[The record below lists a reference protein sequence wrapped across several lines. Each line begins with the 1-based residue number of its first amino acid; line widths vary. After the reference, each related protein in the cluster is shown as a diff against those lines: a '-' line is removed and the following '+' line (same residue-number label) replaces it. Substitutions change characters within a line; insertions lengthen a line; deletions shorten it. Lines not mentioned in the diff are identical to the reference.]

1 MKRDSTADSQMI
13 SDNTDIAV
21 VEIISITRPIP
32 GNLILAA
39 RDYPE
44 IETVQSRPI
53 PGNLILAT
61 RDYPGI
67 ETVQSWPIPGRLI
80 LAARDYQETEIETI
94 QSNPTQDMEQQPMRG
109 LECLAHKMVTSVK
122 QGW

>member
-39 RDYPE
+39 
-44 IETVQSRPI
+44 
-53 PGNLILAT
+53 